1 MAYPTAKV
9 FIAFDDGPYVDA
21 PTWTEVTSY
30 TRAISITRGR
40 TQDYADFESGTATIT
55 LDNRDQRFSPFNTSS
70 PYVGKLV
77 PRRQIKIEGRANSV
91 DYQVFRGY
99 INGWPVELTDA
110 GFDSTVTIQA
120 FDILGLMTNEQI
132 PGDWNDYVTRSVGPL
147 HYYKMNDATGATR
160 LKDYVGTSDLAPDLT
175 LSSATTVTQ
184 IENPAPGIP
193 HTALMT
199 TNSYWTGPDNRSAP
213 GSNQA
218 ISISI
223 WAKDDVLG
231 FRAQYYYGN
240 TTLLMGSGGGGSPGV
255 SVNYGTLTTG
265 TTSLWTDGA
274 DESNFR
280 HYVGTVTSGGTV
292 KIYVDGIERTFA
304 STGANAIRGTANA
317 DIPYG
322 VYGCVAEVS
331 MYNKALTAAEVKQ
344 LYDAGFGRIADTTF
358 SRYDR
363 ILGQTSI
370 PAGRQ
375 EKVGTAVANVLDIGN
390 LTKAGDELR
399 ITADSEGGFIYAT
412 RDGKLRITGR
422 DYVFD
427 TTIDAEIA
435 DTGAL
440 GTLKYSPEISWMW
453 DAENLR
459 NDVTI
464 DYTNAGV
471 YQTTNPT
478 TIAAYGAAAV
488 NIETRLAALTDATS
502 LAAFELGT
510 GTPVVPAVSEIDLTP
525 NTADTAW
532 QTILQIELL
541 DRVKVTTTPKTG
553 SAIIQQMLVNQIRHE
568 VVPGRWSTRITP
580 SGRYTSPLI
589 LDDAVFGRL
598 DYNYLG

>member
-40 TQDYADFESGTATIT
+40 TQDYADFDSGTATVT

-91 DYQVFRGY
+91 DYEVFRGY

-132 PGDWNDYVTRSVGPL
+132 PGDWNDYVTRSLAPL
-147 HYYKMNDATGATR
+147 HYYKLDDATGASP
-160 LKDYVGTSDLAPDLT
+160 LKDYVGNANLTPDPAIGST
-175 LSSATTVTQ
+175 PVEQ
-184 IENPAPGIP
+184 IQNAAPGIP
-193 HTALMT
+193 HTSLMT
-199 TNSYWTGPDNRSAP
+199 NGTGWISANQIGP
-213 GSNQA
+213 ASNQNM
-218 ISISI
+218 SIAF
-223 WAKDDVLG
+223 WAKDDFNGLG
-231 FRAQYYYGN
+231 VGWYYGN
-240 TTLLMGSGGGGSPGV
+240 TFLSMGSGGGTSPAI
-255 SVNYGTLTTG
+255 SVNYATTTTG
-265 TTSLWTDGA
+265 TTFPFTGGA
-274 DESNFR
+274 DETNFR
-280 HYVGTVTSGGTV
+280 HYVATVTSGGTV
-292 KIYVDGIERTFA
+292 KLYVDGIERTFGA
-304 STGANAIRGTANA
+304 SGAIA
-317 DIPYG
+317 DRA
-322 VYGCVAEVS
+322 VASQDTVWRLRGCVSEAS
-331 MYNKALTAAEVKQ
+331 FFNKVLTAAEVKS
-344 LYDAGFGRIADTTF
+344 LYDIGFGRLADTTF
-358 SRYDR
+358 TRYNR
-363 ILGQTSI
+363 ILARTSI

-375 EKVGTAVANVLDIGN
+375 EKVGSAVANVLDIGN
-390 LTKAGDELR
+390 SKKAGDELR

-440 GTLKYSPEISWMW
+440 GTLKYSPEISWVW

-459 NDVTI
+459 NDVTV

-525 NTADTAW
+525 NTADTDW
-532 QTILQIELL
+532 QDILQLELL

-568 VVPGRWSTRITP
+568 VVPGRWSTRIVP

>member
-1 MAYPTAKV
+1 VSEASFFNKV
-9 FIAFDDGPYVDA
+9 
-21 PTWTEVTSY
+21 
-30 TRAISITRGR
+30 
-40 TQDYADFESGTATIT
+40 
-55 LDNRDQRFSPFNTSS
+55 
-70 PYVGKLV
+70 
-77 PRRQIKIEGRANSV
+77 
-91 DYQVFRGY
+91 
-99 INGWPVELTDA
+99 
-110 GFDSTVTIQA
+110 
-120 FDILGLMTNEQI
+120 
-132 PGDWNDYVTRSVGPL
+132 
-147 HYYKMNDATGATR
+147 
-160 LKDYVGTSDLAPDLT
+160 
-175 LSSATTVTQ
+175 
-184 IENPAPGIP
+184 
-193 HTALMT
+193 
-199 TNSYWTGPDNRSAP
+199 
-213 GSNQA
+213 
-218 ISISI
+218 
-223 WAKDDVLG
+223 
-231 FRAQYYYGN
+231 
-240 TTLLMGSGGGGSPGV
+240 
-255 SVNYGTLTTG
+255 
-265 TTSLWTDGA
+265 
-274 DESNFR
+274 
-280 HYVGTVTSGGTV
+280 
-292 KIYVDGIERTFA
+292 
-304 STGANAIRGTANA
+304 
-317 DIPYG
+317 
-322 VYGCVAEVS
+322 
-331 MYNKALTAAEVKQ
+331 LTAAEVKS
-344 LYDAGFGRIADTTF
+344 LYDIGFGRLADTTF
-358 SRYDR
+358 TRYDR
-363 ILGQTSI
+363 ILARTSI

-375 EKVGTAVANVLDIGN
+375 EKVGTAVGNLLDIGN

-427 TTIDAEIA
+427 TNIDAEIA

-440 GTLKYSPEISWMW
+440 GTLKYSPEISWVW

-459 NDVTI
+459 NDVTV

-525 NTADTAW
+525 NTADTDW
-532 QTILQIELL
+532 QDILQLELL